1 MRRRRETGT
10 VVSVRRPLPL
20 QTAFRRL
27 LLPLLSV
34 VALSLFGCATGSEME
49 TTNSNVAQLQ
59 VQSANRDRDIAQMR
73 EQIAAI
79 SKDLNTLTAIRE
91 SQSTL
96 LTQVSDYSKE
106 LQSLRGRFDEN
117 KYFIDKMIKDLT
129 SEIDLEKARTLAL
142 ENELKAIKTSAP
154 VKEAPKAVD
163 QGGEKAPAVTTESAS
178 KSPDDAAK
186 LYDEAHIALK
196 EKKYAEARK
205 MFERF
210 IKGYPKEALTA
221 NSYFWIGETYY
232 SEKKYEDAIL
242 AYEDFLKKYPNHEK
256 ARAAMLKQGFSFLEL
271 GDKKTG
277 KVILETLIEK
287 YPKSKEAEL
296 AQKRLKE
303 LSKSTSTPT
312 PKSKKKK

>member
-1 MRRRRETGT
+1 MIRRRETGT
-10 VVSVRRPLPL
+10 VISVVKCLL
-20 QTAFRRL
+20 SWAAFHRL
-27 LLPLLSV
+27 LLPCLSIISLALL
-34 VALSLFGCATGSEME
+34 GCATGSEMDV
-49 TTNSNVAQLQ
+49 TKSNVSQLQ
-59 VQSANRDRDIAQMR
+59 VQSINREKDIAQMK
-73 EQIAAI
+73 EQIASI
-79 SKDLNTLTAIRE
+79 SKDLNTMTAIRE

-117 KYFIDKMIKDLT
+117 KYFMDKTIKDLM
-129 SEIDLEKARTLAL
+129 SEIELEKARIAAL
-142 ENELKAIKTSAP
+142 ENELKATKSQAP
-154 VKEAPKAVD
+154 SKEAPKAAAE
-163 QGGEKAPAVTTESAS
+163 GGEKTAPINAEAQ
-178 KSPDDAAK
+178 PEDAAK

-196 EKKYAEARK
+196 AKKYADARK

-210 IKGYPKEALTA
+210 VKDYPKEVLSA

-242 AYEDFLKKYPNHEK
+242 AYEEFLKKYPAHEK
-256 ARAAMLKQGFSFLEL
+256 VRGAMLKQGFSFLDL

-287 YPKSKEAEL
+287 YPKSKEAEM

-303 LSKSTSTPT
+303 LSPAPAVSKP
-312 PKSKKKK
+312 KKKK

>member
-1 MRRRRETGT
+1 MESRRETGT
-10 VVSVRRPLPL
+10 GISGSRPSPL
-20 QTAFRRL
+20 HAAFCRL
-27 LLPLLSV
+27 LLPVLSV
-34 VALSLFGCATGSEME
+34 IALALFGCATGSEME
-49 TTNSNVAQLQ
+49 TTKSNLAQLQ
-59 VQSANRDRDIAQMR
+59 VQSTTRDKDVSQIK
-73 EQIAAI
+73 EQLASL
-79 SKDLNTLTAIRE
+79 SKEMSALTAIRE

-96 LTQVSDYSKE
+96 LAQVGDYSKE

-117 KYFIDKMIKDLT
+117 KYFIDKTMKDLT
-129 SEIDLEKARTLAL
+129 SELEIEKARIAAL
-142 ENELKAIKTSAP
+142 ESEFKAIKTAAP
-154 VKEAPKAVD
+154 AKEAPKVAD
-163 QGGEKAPAVTTESAS
+163 QGGEKAPAVNTESVS

-210 IKGYPKEALTA
+210 VKGHPTDALTP
-221 NSYFWIGETYY
+221 NSYFWIGESYY

-256 ARAAMLKQGFSFLEL
+256 ARGAMLKQGFSFLEL

-303 LSKSTSTPT
+303 LPKSISTS
-312 PKSKKKK
+312 KSKKKK

>member
-1 MRRRRETGT
+1 MKRRRETGT
-10 VVSVRRPLPL
+10 VVSERRLSPLHAAL
-20 QTAFRRL
+20 RRL
-27 LLPLLSV
+27 LLPALSV
-34 VALSLFGCATGSEME
+34 VALALFGCATGSEME
-49 TTNSNVAQLQ
+49 TTKSNLAQLQ
-59 VQSANRDRDIAQMR
+59 VQSVNRDKDIAQIK
-73 EQIAAI
+73 EQLASL
-79 SKDLNTLTAIRE
+79 SKDMNTLTAIRE

-117 KYFIDKMIKDLT
+117 KYFIDKTIRDLT
-129 SEIDLEKARTLAL
+129 SEIELEKARIAAL
-142 ENELKAIKTSAP
+142 ENELKVMKTPAP
-154 VKEAPKAVD
+154 AKEAPKAAD
-163 QGGEKAPAVTTESAS
+163 AGGEKAPAVNTETAS
-178 KSPDDAAK
+178 KGADDAAK

-210 IKGYPKEALTA
+210 GKEYPKETLTP

-242 AYEDFLKKYPNHEK
+242 AYEDFLKKYPAHEK
-256 ARAAMLKQGFSFLEL
+256 ARGAMLKQGFSFLEL

-303 LSKSTSTPT
+303 LSKPTSTS
-312 PKSKKKK
+312 KSKKKK